1 MAKNS
6 LKYAGNLT
14 LNAAIF
20 ELPVFLEAKKLV
32 MENVGPLT
40 TQIGR
45 VCYPHQ
51 SNFYGIWYMVYGFYF
66 FGSNNQFHC
75 GYRCLEGKGTYV
87 IEMRNYGQLADGPTR
102 RRIKSSRDVG
112 ELVVNPIQ
120 LIRS

>member
-20 ELPVFLEAKKLV
+20 ELPVFFEAKKLV

-51 SNFYGIWYMVYGFYF
+51 SNFYGIWYMVYGIWFLF
-66 FGSNNQFHC
+66 FWQQQSVS
-75 GYRCLEGKGTYV
+75 LW
-87 IEMRNYGQLADGPTR
+87 LPLPR
-102 RRIKSSRDVG
+102 RQRYICH
-112 ELVVNPIQ
+112 
-120 LIRS
+120 